1 MLFLLQNAWILMKMV
16 DKLSNDEQ
24 KLLFMFIL
32 FTAETKGFSLR
43 FININSVEITWH
55 IAYIFIWSKG
65 TKYNFS
71 KLI

>member
-1 MLFLLQNAWILMKMV
+1 MKMV

-43 FININSVEITWH
+43 FININSVEIT
-55 IAYIFIWSKG
+55 
-65 TKYNFS
+65 
-71 KLI
+71 